1 MAINSLVYYNSQQLI
16 MQLNKALHVEYKHNG
31 LFTVLIGSN
40 MTNYVTYVGMPDF
53 IYNWCLRAFCNDQ

>member
-31 LFTVLIGSN
+31 LFTVLISSN

-53 IYNWCLRAFCNDQ
+53 IYN